1 MKILFALLFSYLPS
15 LLSSYPFLPSVYF
28 SSTFL
33 SRPLRFHS
41 IFESNLM
48 HSNLYKQ
55 YNRLSAKIISLQK
68 QVEKGRR
75 EAGLE
80 GRTKTIVSE
89 ALMRAKDDLRLS
101 SSMYTRLS
109 EELAEHR
116 QDAKD
121 RQALWKSKLEQNAKT
136 IKSYFHKYLQK
147 KGFEGKVVF
156 KHRDKTLH
164 LECQTDNTNEAT
176 KVKDV
181 RQLSGGERSYTTLC
195 LLLAL
200 GHVVS

>member
-1 MKILFALLFSYLPS
+1 M
-15 LLSSYPFLPSVYF
+15 
-28 SSTFL
+28 
-33 SRPLRFHS
+33 
-41 IFESNLM
+41 
-48 HSNLYKQ
+48 
-55 YNRLSAKIISLQK
+55 YN
-68 QVEKGRR
+68 
-75 EAGLE
+75 
-80 GRTKTIVSE
+80 
-89 ALMRAKDDLRLS
+89 
-101 SSMYTRLS
+101 RLS

-116 QDAKD
+116 KDAKD

-136 IKSYFHKYLQK
+136 IKNYFHKYLQK

-200 GHVVS
+200 GHVVSESI

>member
-1 MKILFALLFSYLPS
+1 MIMIHTS
-15 LLSSYPFLPSVYF
+15 LSGYISNFFLQMQHY
-28 SSTFL
+28 
-33 SRPLRFHS
+33 
-41 IFESNLM
+41 
-48 HSNLYKQ
+48 
-55 YNRLSAKIISLQK
+55 RLSAKIISLQK
-68 QVEKGRR
+68 QVERGRR

-109 EELAEHR
+109 EELTEHR
-116 QDAKD
+116 KDAKD
-121 RQALWKSKLEQNAKT
+121 RQALWKNKLEQNAKT

-156 KHRDKTLH
+156 KHKDKTLH

-200 GHVVS
+200 GHVVSL